1 MIFLGIDAGG
11 SKAFFSLCDE
21 RGRVLSTLR
30 RPGFTPANTD
40 EDAVY
45 TLFSSAIQ
53 TLLREA
59 GLSEDMMAIRAA
71 SGGMPCW
78 GESGVQDAMV
88 QRAMA
93 RCLGPV
99 PFRLVN
105 DSEVAWAGSFA
116 LSPGINIVCGT
127 GTIAFGVDPSG
138 ASVRCGGWSPY
149 FSDEGSGHWLGRK
162 LLELF
167 CKQADGRIAAHGAV
181 YDLVRERFALDNDFE
196 VITIAER
203 DYLPYRDKLASLQL
217 ILLEAAKRGDPD
229 AVACYREAAHEI
241 ALNAKGIKSRLR
253 FDGPADVSYSGGIFK
268 VGELVMAPFKEEL
281 EAMDCRLATP
291 LAPPWAGA
299 LMMALR
305 LAGMD
310 SPEAIASLIQA
321 GSQE

>member
-21 RGRVLSTLR
+21 HGRVLSTLR
-30 RPGFTPANTD
+30 RPGFTPANTNED
-40 EDAVY
+40 EVY
-45 TLFSSAIQ
+45 ELFSSGIKS
-53 TLLREA
+53 LLREA
-59 GLSEDMMAIRAA
+59 GRSEELTGIRAA
-71 SGGMPCW
+71 CGGMPCW
-78 GESGVQDAMV
+78 GESGVLDEMV
-88 QRAMA
+88 HRAMA
-93 RCLGPV
+93 RCLGQV

-138 ASVRCGGWSPY
+138 TAMRCGGWSPY

-167 CKQADGRIAAHGAV
+167 CKQADGRIPARGAV
-181 YDLVRERFALDNDFE
+181 YDLVRERFALGNDFE
-196 VITIAER
+196 IITIAER
-203 DYLPYRDKLASLQL
+203 DYLPYRDKVASLQL
-217 ILLEAAKRGDPD
+217 VLHEAAMRGDQD

-241 ALNAKGIKSRLR
+241 ALNAKGIKARLR
-253 FDGPADVSYSGGIFK
+253 FDGTVNASYSGGIFK
-268 VGELVMAPFKEEL
+268 AGDLVMIPFKQEL
-281 EAMDCRLATP
+281 EAMDCRLTTP
-291 LAPPWAGA
+291 AAPPWVGA

-310 SPEAIASLIQA
+310 TPAAIASLIQS